1 MSFGYYLLG
10 DNQKMKIKTKNEKI
24 KLEYDE
30 SYIEGKGIFSSKV
43 RGRLLGIKTRGR
55 EPNEFKNPQSKA
67 NFWYS
72 RREAIKGV
80 LKDIQLFIEVADE
93 ESLNR
98 VITIESIK
106 PIVEALLF
114 SRIKENVA
122 PNVNT
127 VKITQMFIH
136 RSFQYLKRMNKDN
149 IGRFHEK
156 AISNGLE
163 TCDILA
169 NLLLPFG
176 ERWERPSH

>member
-10 DNQKMKIKTKNEKI
+10 GKQKMKIKPKNEKN

-72 RREAIKGV
+72 RREAIKGSI
-80 LKDIQLFIEVADE
+80 KDLELFIEVADE
-93 ESLNR
+93 DNLNR
-98 VITIESIK
+98 VINFESTK

-114 SRIKENVA
+114 SRIKENA
-122 PNVNT
+122 EPNVNT
-127 VKITQMFIH
+127 VKIAQMLIH

-149 IGRFHEK
+149 IGRLHEK

-163 TCDILA
+163 TCDVLA
-169 NLLLPFG
+169 NLLLPFS
-176 ERWERPSH
+176 ERWEHPRD